1 MTNGKLLWQLR
12 HLLAYVWVTAMR
24 MCVGL
29 SIFFIGVAIRAM
41 LLTLEVRTGIEY
53 LLDTIKK

>member
-1 MTNGKLLWQLR
+1 MINRKLLWHLR
-12 HLLAYVWVTAMR
+12 LLLECVWVTAMSL
-24 MCVGL
+24 CVGV